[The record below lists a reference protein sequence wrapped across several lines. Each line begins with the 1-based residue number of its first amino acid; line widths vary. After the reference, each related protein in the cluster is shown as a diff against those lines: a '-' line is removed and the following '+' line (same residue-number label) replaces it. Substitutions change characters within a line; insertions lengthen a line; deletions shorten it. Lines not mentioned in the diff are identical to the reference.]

1 MSIAERC
8 DKSIRHSSLVWQ
20 TGAIVDRRHTRH
32 TAVWSSAKPIAS
44 LDNTNEHLLHLH
56 IVKLDVVTN
65 SATRW
70 PKKMS
75 SNQTDS
81 NSSLLFNSLQLSSS
95 HFASTL
101 FASIRR
107 TNNNKHNDTVNLHA
121 QNCCTQNSKNQTR
134 PKISQNVYRSK
145 RNLVANNV
153 YVSHIEFT
161 IADQLMVG
169 Q

>member
-1 MSIAERC
+1 MTKEMSY
-8 DKSIRHSSLVWQ
+8 
-20 TGAIVDRRHTRH
+20 
-32 TAVWSSAKPIAS
+32 
-44 LDNTNEHLLHLH
+44 
-56 IVKLDVVTN
+56 
-65 SATRW
+65 
-70 PKKMS
+70 
-75 SNQTDS
+75 NQTDS

-121 QNCCTQNSKNQTR
+121 QNYTQNSKNQTR